1 MAVKNQRTFESKFGT
16 FTVGTHSIV
25 SCETKRCDVAYGWN
39 ETVFKAALKD
49 GAVALPHAFFYVNV
63 AYTDEEYMKETLG
76 RSVARWAQ
84 AELPDLHIGTGDVIN
99 LYRGYLI
106 EFRGMIHPSLSQELF
121 LDIVKDNALDRFV
134 PGGVTPRWED
144 VPARAG
150 RRDFWIARDLFEEFA
165 GEFGDASEMW
175 HRILKAVVDSR
186 LCNWE
191 EL

>member
-1 MAVKNQRTFESKFGT
+1 MAVKNERTFESKHGS
-16 FTVGTHSIV
+16 FTVGTHRVV
-25 SCETKRCDVAYGWN
+25 SCRTKRCDVAFGWN
-39 ETVFKAALKD
+39 ETVFEAALKD

-76 RSVARWAQ
+76 RGVARWAQ

-106 EFRGMIHPSLSQELF
+106 EFRGVMHPSLSQELF

-134 PGGVTPRWED
+134 PEGVTPRWEE
-144 VPARAG
+144 VPGRSG

-165 GEFGDASEMW
+165 GEFGDPSEMW

-186 LCNWE
+186 LYNWE